1 MVGSEGNNA
10 AERSPGTGSPNPAV
24 DPGALIRSKEF
35 RRLLVLSAAIGV
47 LVSLAAWCFLELIH
61 ALQQGVYEDLPDALG
76 FVAPP
81 WWWPLPVLALAGLI
95 IAFAVV
101 RLPGHG
107 GHPPAGGLESGPP
120 TTPVEIPGVLLAA
133 LASIGLG
140 LVLGPEAPLIG
151 LGTGLALLAVQMSKK
166 DVPDQAKL
174 VLVAAAS
181 FAALATIFGSPII
194 GAIIIIEAAGLGG
207 PTLPLVLL
215 PGLVAAG
222 VGSLVFTG
230 VGSLTG
236 LSSNAYAVAPLSLPV
251 YSIPQL
257 SDFLWTIVLGIVAAV
272 VTVAIIE
279 IGRRTS
285 HIVSKRPFVSYP
297 LAAVVV
303 ALLAIG
309 FSQITDQS
317 AGLVLFSGQEAM
329 NAVVQQAGTLAL
341 GTLVLIVIFKGLA
354 WGVSLGGARGG
365 PTFPAIFIGIVAG
378 LLASH
383 LPGLNETPAVGVLIG
398 AMAVSVLRLPLSAI
412 VIALIVS
419 QAGAAAAPLIIVGV
433 VVAYITVELVWAR
446 RSTSTSASSPTTTRT
461 VGST

>member
-1 MVGSEGNNA
+1 MVGAEGK
-10 AERSPGTGSPNPAV
+10 GTEDPPAGPVAPSAGV
-24 DPGALIRSKEF
+24 DPEALLRSKEF
-35 RRLLVLSAAIGV
+35 RRLLVLSAVIGV
-47 LVSLAAWCFLELIH
+47 MVSLAAWCFLELIH

-76 FVAPP
+76 FSVPP

-107 GHPPAGGLESGPP
+107 GHSPARGLESGPP
-120 TTPVEIPGVLLAA
+120 TTPIELPGVLLAA

-151 LGTGLALLAVQMSKK
+151 LGTGLALLAVQLSKK
-166 DVPDQAKL
+166 DAPDQAKL

-194 GAIIIIEAAGLGG
+194 GAVIIIEAAGLGG

-215 PGLVAAG
+215 PGLIAAG
-222 VGSLVFTG
+222 IGSLVFTG

-236 LSSNAYAVAPLSLPV
+236 LSSNAYAVAPLSLPA
-251 YSIPQL
+251 YSTPQVT
-257 SDFLWTIVLGIVAAV
+257 DIVWTIALGVGAAV

-279 IGRRTS
+279 IGRRTGRF
-285 HIVSKRPFVSYP
+285 VTKRPFVTYP

-303 ALLAIG
+303 ALLAIT
-309 FSQITDQS
+309 FSQVTDQS
-317 AGLVLFSGQEAM
+317 ANVVLFSGQEAM

-341 GTLVLIVIFKGLA
+341 GTLGLIILFKGLA

-365 PTFPAIFIGIVAG
+365 PTFPRSSSGSWQG
-378 LLASH
+378 YSPRTYPASTRH
-383 LPGLNETPAVGVLIG
+383 RP
-398 AMAVSVLRLPLSAI
+398 
-412 VIALIVS
+412 
-419 QAGAAAAPLIIVGV
+419 
-433 VVAYITVELVWAR
+433 WAC
-446 RSTSTSASSPTTTRT
+446 
-461 VGST
+461 

>member
-1 MVGSEGNNA
+1 MVGAEGKGT
-10 AERSPGTGSPNPAV
+10 EDPPPGPVAPSAGV
-24 DPGALIRSKEF
+24 DPEALLRSKEF
-35 RRLLVLSAAIGV
+35 RRLLVLSAVIGV
-47 LVSLAAWCFLELIH
+47 MVSLAAWCFLESIH

-76 FVAPP
+76 FAAPP
-81 WWWPLPVLALAGLI
+81 WWWPLPVLASAGLI

-107 GHPPAGGLESGPP
+107 GHSPARGLESGPP
-120 TTPVEIPGVLLAA
+120 TTPIELPGVLLAA

-151 LGTGLALLAVQMSKK
+151 LGTGLALLAVQLSKK
-166 DVPDQAKL
+166 DAPDQAKL

-194 GAIIIIEAAGLGG
+194 GAVIIIEAAGLGG

-215 PGLVAAG
+215 PGLIAAG
-222 VGSLVFTG
+222 IGSLVFTG

-236 LSSNAYAVAPLSLPV
+236 LSSNAYAVAPLSLPA
-251 YSIPQL
+251 YSTPQVT
-257 SDFLWTIVLGIVAAV
+257 DFMWTIALGMGAAV

-285 HIVSKRPFVSYP
+285 RFVTKRPFVTYP

-303 ALLAIG
+303 ALLAIT
-309 FSQITDQS
+309 FSQVTDQS
-317 AGLVLFSGQEAM
+317 ANVVLFSGQEAM

-341 GTLVLIVIFKGLA
+341 GTLGLIILFKGLA

-378 LLASH
+378 ILASH

-419 QAGAAAAPLIIVGV
+419 QAGAAATPLIIVGV
-433 VVAYITVELVWAR
+433 AVAYITVELVWAR
-446 RSTSTSASSPTTTRT
+446 RSASASTS
-461 VGST
+461 

>member
-1 MVGSEGNNA
+1 MVGAEGKA
-10 AERSPGTGSPNPAV
+10 AEDPPPGADAPSAGV
-24 DPGALIRSKEF
+24 DPGALLRSKGF
-35 RRLLVLSAAIGV
+35 RRLLVLSAVIGV
-47 LVSLAAWCFLELIH
+47 MVSLAAWCFLESIH

-76 FVAPP
+76 FSAQP
-81 WWWPLPVLALAGLI
+81 WWWPVPVLASAGLI

-107 GHPPAGGLESGPP
+107 GHSPASGLESGPP
-120 TTPVEIPGVLLAA
+120 TTPIELPGVLLAA

-151 LGTGLALLAVQMSKK
+151 LGTGLALLAVQLSKR
-166 DVPDQAKL
+166 DTPDQAKL

-194 GAIIIIEAAGLGG
+194 GAVIIIEAAGLGG

-215 PGLVAAG
+215 PGLIAAG
-222 VGSLVFTG
+222 IGSLVFTG
-230 VGSLTG
+230 VGSLAG
-236 LSSNAYAVAPLSLPV
+236 LSSNAYAVAPLSLPA
-251 YSIPQL
+251 YSTPQVT
-257 SDFLWTIVLGIVAAV
+257 DIMWTIVLGVGAAV

-279 IGRRTS
+279 IGRQTS
-285 HIVSKRPFVSYP
+285 RFVTKRPFVTYP

-303 ALLAIG
+303 ALLAIA
-309 FSQITDQS
+309 FSQATDQS
-317 AGLVLFSGQEAM
+317 ANVVLFSGQEAM
-329 NAVVQQAGTLAL
+329 NAVVQQAGALAL
-341 GTLVLIVIFKGLA
+341 GTLGLIILFKGLA

-419 QAGAAAAPLIIVGV
+419 QAGAAATPLIIVGV
-433 VVAYITVELVWAR
+433 AVAYITVELAWAR
-446 RSTSTSASSPTTTRT
+446 RSAPASTS
-461 VGST
+461 